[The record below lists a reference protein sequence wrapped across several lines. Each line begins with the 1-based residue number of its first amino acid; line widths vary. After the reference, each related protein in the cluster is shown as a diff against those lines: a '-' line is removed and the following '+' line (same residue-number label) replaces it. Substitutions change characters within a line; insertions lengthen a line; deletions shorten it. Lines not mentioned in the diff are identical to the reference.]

1 LYNDDSIRPTLRIL
15 VKFT

>member
-1 LYNDDSIRPTLRIL
+1 LYNDDSIRPTFRIL